1 MWRSLIEQ
9 KEKEKLIERK
19 RLSLNNLDK
28 LMRFV
33 ENYGT

>member
-9 KEKEKLIERK
+9 KEEKKLIERK
-19 RLSLNNLDK
+19 ELSLNNLDK
-28 LMRFV
+28 LMRFI